1 MPLTTDLIKY
11 IDMQLEHKDIK
22 KALHK
27 ERSLPKKIGVDIL
40 GVLLIIASGLVG
52 WLPGPGGIPLFLGG
66 LALLA
71 SNHEWAERLIN
82 SLGHHGNRLSE
93 IIFSEKPR
101 VQLIFDIISFLLFT
115 LSCYVI
121 STTRSTFFK
130 VLFSGLMFTSIWLF
144 IGNRKRLQRISK
156 QIKQKRQK

>member
-1 MPLTTDLIKY
+1 MPLHTDLVKY
-11 IDMQLEHKDIK
+11 MNMQLDQKDVK
-22 KALHK
+22 KVLHK

-40 GVLLIIASGLVG
+40 GILLIIASGLVG

-71 SNHEWAERLIN
+71 SNHEWAERLMS
-82 SLGHHGNRLSE
+82 SLGHHGNKLSE
-93 IIFSEKPR
+93 VIFSENPTI
-101 VQLIFDIISFLLFT
+101 QLLFDIISFLLFL

-121 STTRSTFFK
+121 STSQSTLIK

-144 IGNRKRLQRISK
+144 IGNRKRIQKISK
-156 QIKQKRQK
+156 QLKLKHKK